1 MINFY
6 ERVLRPLLFSLDAEA
21 AHHFAIASLRRA
33 SHFDLALRA
42 LKRFRPPPKPKTL
55 FGLTF
60 PNPIGLAAGLDKN
73 GVALPAW
80 AALGFGFI
88 EIGTVTAMAQ
98 PGNPKPRI
106 FRLPEQKGLIN
117 RLGFNNDGADAIAA
131 RLRGLRE
138 SGRWPAVP
146 IGINIGKSRTTPLE
160 RATDDYLYS
169 FRLLRDF
176 ADYITLNVSSP
187 NTPGLRELQEPA
199 ALSRLLHAIH
209 SEPGPVAKPI
219 VVKISPDLSPVELDS
234 VLAACE
240 ENGVAG
246 IIATNTT
253 LDHSSV
259 QPELDKQ
266 GGLSG
271 APLRQKSTALV
282 RRITANS
289 KIPLIASGG
298 NAMQNPPAKNSMQAL
313 TFFSFIPDSFIAV
326 RHFFAKSWRDVG
338 MMLSRAVLI
347 DVRLDTASWLQRLA
361 LFAGEQMKVSRKIL
375 KFTKPLTYRRG
386 LRRAQRSI
394 FRVPLR
400 PMLAKIDEARA
411 REISSVMRIRLL
423 GTPNTQT
430 SSRGCD

>member
-1 MINFY
+1 MKNLY
-6 ERVLRPLLFSLDAEA
+6 ERLARPLLFSVEAEI
-21 AHHFAIASLRRA
+21 AHHFTIASFRRA
-33 SHFDLALRA
+33 SHFDPALRA
-42 LKRFRPPPKPKTL
+42 LKWFAPPSKPKTL

-106 FRLPEQKGLIN
+106 FRLPEQQALIN
-117 RLGFNNDGADAIAA
+117 RLGFNNHGADVIAK

-138 SGRWPAVP
+138 IGRWPVVP
-146 IGINIGKSRTTPLE
+146 VGINIGKSRTTPLE

-199 ALSRLLHAIH
+199 ALSRLLHAIRN
-209 SEPGPVAKPI
+209 EPGPVAKPI
-219 VVKISPDLSPVELDS
+219 VVKISPDLSPVELEA

-246 IIATNTT
+246 IVATNTT
-253 LDHSSV
+253 LDHSSIP
-259 QPELDKQ
+259 PELDEE

-271 APLRQKSTALV
+271 APLREKSTALV
-282 RRITANS
+282 RTIAANS
-289 KIPLIASGG
+289 KIPVIASGG
-298 NAMQNPPAKNSMQAL
+298 
-313 TFFSFIPDSFIAV
+313 ICD
-326 RHFFAKSWRDVG
+326 AKS
-338 MMLSRAVLI
+338 
-347 DVRLDTASWLQRLA
+347 
-361 LFAGEQMKVSRKIL
+361 
-375 KFTKPLTYRRG
+375 
-386 LRRAQRSI
+386 
-394 FRVPLR
+394 
-400 PMLAKIDEARA
+400 A
-411 REISSVMRIRLL
+411 REKFEAGAQLL
-423 GTPNTQT
+423 QLYTGFVY
-430 SSRGCD
+430 RGPQLLREIMDAT